1 MVDKLL
7 KKTDLSGLQKGKN
20 ERQQM
25 KPQQSGRGTSRAA
38 APHRPGGSPVAR
50 ISCFLFFFFPQWIN
64 FLKSHSCLS
73 FSLIISW
80 PFKTLSI

>member
-25 KPQQSGRGTSRAA
+25 KPQWSGRGTSRAA

-50 ISCFLFFFFPQWIN
+50 ISFFFFPMD
-64 FLKSHSCLS
+64 
-73 FSLIISW
+73 
-80 PFKTLSI
+80 

>member
-1 MVDKLL
+1 MVDRLL
-7 KKTDLSGLQKGKN
+7 KKTNLSGLQKGKN

-25 KPQQSGRGTSRAA
+25 KPQRSGRGASRAA

-50 ISCFLFFFFPQWIN
+50 ISLFFFQWIN

-73 FSLIISW
+73 FSWIIAW
-80 PFKTLSI
+80 HFKTLSI